1 MTDQVLRT
9 SKAVRAPV
17 FFKGICR
24 EVIMTDQVLR
34 LIYPASLLSVP
45 VINQLIRRYD
55 LTVNIL
61 RAQIGTDQGWL
72 EVQLAGSSVV
82 IEEAVSWLKEQGVEV
97 QVK

>member
-1 MTDQVLRT
+1 
-9 SKAVRAPV
+9 
-17 FFKGICR
+17 
-24 EVIMTDQVLR
+24 MTDQVLR